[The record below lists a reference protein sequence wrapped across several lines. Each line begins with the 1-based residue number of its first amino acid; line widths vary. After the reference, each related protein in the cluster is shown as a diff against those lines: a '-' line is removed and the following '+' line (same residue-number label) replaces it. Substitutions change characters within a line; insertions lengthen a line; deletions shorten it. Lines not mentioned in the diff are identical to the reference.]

1 MKNKK
6 WADYMRKYW
15 FAYLFAV
22 ICMILG
28 IALDMMFPMVTKRIV
43 DEVLRKGRLELLNGC
58 LFAILMVG
66 LGRCVVGYF
75 KEYTFD
81 ITSSKIAKEL
91 RKDVFAHIQKLSM
104 SYFDR
109 TNTGTLMA
117 RVKDD
122 VDAVWG
128 ALGYGS
134 MLILEIAIHTVI
146 VLYCMQRISRT
157 LTLIPLVIMPI
168 MGGTAIYMERKLN
181 RVYDDISE
189 ENAKLNTVAEEN
201 LAGVRTVK
209 AFAREKFE
217 IQKFL
222 SHNSRYYELNM
233 QQSRVLTRYYPYFQF
248 VGKMVPLL
256 SVVIGGIFVVRG
268 EITLGE
274 LVAFQEYSR
283 NIVWPMETIG
293 WVANDF
299 SAAIASYKKIK
310 KIFEEVPEIKEPE
323 AAVCLEAVAGD
334 IVFDKVGFTI
344 GNKEILKQVSFHV
357 APGKTLGI
365 MGATG
370 AGKSSI
376 LNLLER
382 FYDVTEGAVL
392 LDGVDVRQL
401 SSKSLRSHISMVM
414 QDVFLFSD
422 TIEENI
428 KLGKQ
433 KEVDAKRMEE
443 SARFAQADGFI
454 EEMEEKYGTII
465 GERGVG
471 LSGGQKQRLSIARAV
486 AKKNPILVLDDAT
499 SALDME
505 TEHFIQKALAELKD
519 TTKLIIAH
527 RISAVRH
534 ADEIIFLEHGE
545 IAERGTHKE
554 LMSAKGLYYKTYVAQ
569 YGAYEEVMGEWQ

>member
-58 LFAILMVG
+58 LFAILMIG

-146 VLYCMQRISRT
+146 VLYCMQRISRA

-233 QQSRVLTRYYPYFQF
+233 QQSRVLTRHYPYFKF

-334 IVFDKVGFTI
+334 IVFDKVGFTL

-401 SSKSLRSHISMVM
+401 SAKSLRSHISMVM

-486 AKKNPILVLDDAT
+486 AKKNPVLVLDDAT

-505 TEHFIQKALAELKD
+505 TEHCIQKALAELKD

-545 IAERGTHKE
+545 IAERGTHEE

>member
-1 MKNKK
+1 MKKLT
-6 WADYMRKYW
+6 DYIKKYW
-15 FAYLFAV
+15 LSYLFAV
-22 ICMILG
+22 ACMVTAIG
-28 IALDMMFPMVTKRIV
+28 LDMLFPMITKTIV
-43 DEVLRKGRLELLNGC
+43 DEVLKKGKMELLKGC
-58 LFAILMVG
+58 LMGILLIG
-66 LGRCVVGYF
+66 IGRCVTGYA

-81 ITSSKIAKEL
+81 IVSSKIAREL
-91 RKDVFAHIQKLSM
+91 RKDLFSHIQRLSM
-104 SYFDR
+104 SYFVN

-122 VDAVWG
+122 IDAVWA
-128 ALGYGS
+128 ALGYVG
-134 MLILEIAIHTVI
+134 MLILEIIIHTVI
-146 VLYCMQRISRT
+146 VIYCMLRLSPG
-157 LTLIPLVIMPI
+157 LTIIPLIVMPI
-168 MGGTAIYMERKLN
+168 MGTCAIFMERRLN
-181 RVYDDISE
+181 KIYEEISE

-233 QQSRVLTRYYPYFQF
+233 QQSKALAKYQPYFQF
-248 VGKMVPLL
+248 AGKLIPMI
-256 SVVIGGIFVVRG
+256 SVVIGGVFVIRG
-268 EITLGE
+268 EITLGT

-299 SAAIASYKKIK
+299 SAAVASYKKIRR
-310 KIFEEVPEIKEPE
+310 IFKEVPEIKEPE
-323 AAVCLEAVAGD
+323 NGKELKNPVGD
-334 IVFDKVGFTI
+334 ITFDKVSFCLEE
-344 GNKEILKQVSFHV
+344 KEILKDISFHV

-376 LNLLER
+376 INLLER
-382 FYDVTEGAVL
+382 FYDVTEGKIL
-392 LDGVDVRQL
+392 FDGEDIRDISL
-401 SSKSLRSHISMVM
+401 KSLRGSMALVM

-428 KLGKQ
+428 KMGKRC
-433 KEVDAKRMEE
+433 EVDAKRIQEA
-443 SARFAQADGFI
+443 ARFAQADDFI
-454 EEMEEKYGTII
+454 GEMEEKYSTVV

-471 LSGGQKQRLSIARAV
+471 LSGGQKQRISIARAV
-486 AKKNPILVLDDAT
+486 AKRTPVLIMDDST

-505 TEHFIQKALAELKD
+505 TEHQIQRELKGLTG

-534 ADEIIFLEHGE
+534 ADEILILKEGQ
-545 IAERGTHKE
+545 IAERGTHEE
-554 LMSAKGLYYKTYVAQ
+554 LLERKGLYYETYKAQ
-569 YGAYEEVMGEWQ
+569 YGSYQEVIEGWQ